1 MPAGADFYKKHALRR
16 VTAGTLTV
24 GKGIFEFSTPILR
37 ILLLFVP
44 KKHQIFDIAPN
55 VSREKRKN
63 PKNSWG
69 RFT

>member
-1 MPAGADFYKKHALRR
+1 MPAEADFYKKFAFRR
-16 VTAGTLTV
+16 GTAGTLTV
-24 GKGIFEFSTPILR
+24 GKGIFVFSTPILR
-37 ILLLFVP
+37 ILLLFVS

-55 VSREKRKN
+55 VSREKRKI